1 MQRIAIALLACLAV
15 AALVVLTQD
24 PEQAWAIAVFILA
37 VGGAAAALVTLL
49 QMRRAATRR
58 RVPRAAALVAGR
70 RGLEAGAA
78 VAILL
83 WLRAVDGL
91 SLVTAVFVIVT
102 FAVAEVVLAARPMSS
117 R

>member
-1 MQRIAIALLACLAV
+1 MQRVAVAFLACLAV
-15 AALVVLTQD
+15 AAIVVLTLD
-24 PEQAWAIAVFILA
+24 PEQAWAVGLFILA
-37 VGGAAAALVTLL
+37 LGGAAGAFATLL
-49 QMRRAATRR
+49 QLRRAATRR
-58 RVPRAAALVAGR
+58 RVARSVALVAGR

-91 SLVTAVFVIVT
+91 SLVTAAFVVVT
-102 FAVAEVVLAARPMSS
+102 FVVAELVLAARPISS

>member
-1 MQRIAIALLACLAV
+1 MQRVAIAFLACLALAV
-15 AALVVLTQD
+15 VVVLTQD
-24 PEQAWAIAVFILA
+24 PERAWAVALFILA
-37 VGGAAAALVTLL
+37 LGGAAASLVTLL
-49 QMRRAATRR
+49 QLRRAATRR
-58 RVPRAAALVAGR
+58 RVPRTAALIAGR

-91 SLVTAVFVIVT
+91 SLVTAAFVIVT
-102 FAVAEVVLAARPMSS
+102 FAVAELVLAARPISS

>member
-1 MQRIAIALLACLAV
+1 VQRVALAFLACLAV
-15 AALVVLTQD
+15 AALAVLTLD
-24 PEQAWAIAVFILA
+24 PEQAWAVALFILA
-37 VGGAAAALVTLL
+37 LGGAAAALVTLIQL
-49 QMRRAATRR
+49 RRAATRR
-58 RVPRAAALVAGR
+58 RVPRAVALVAGR

-91 SLVTAVFVIVT
+91 SIVTAAFVVIT
-102 FAVAEVVLAARPMSS
+102 FVVAEFVLAARPMSS

>member
-1 MQRIAIALLACLAV
+1 VQRVAVAFLACLV
-15 AALVVLTQD
+15 IAALVALTLD
-24 PEQAWAIAVFILA
+24 PEQAWAVALFILA
-37 VGGAAAALVTLL
+37 LGGAAAAFVTLL
-49 QMRRAATRR
+49 QLRRAAARR
-58 RVPRAAALVAGR
+58 RVPRAVALVAGR

-91 SLVTAVFVIVT
+91 SLVTAAFVIVT
-102 FAVAEVVLAARPMSS
+102 FVVAELVLAARPISS